1 MDRLL
6 FADDIAERYR
16 VTKRKALE
24 MMQAM
29 PTINLGTDKRR
40 KLAVSEAAL
49 EAWERERME
58 IRGGYQPRGQR
69 PRVRMMRAASG
80 TDGLVCPKRPRK

>member
-40 KLAVSEAAL
+40 KLAVPEAAL

-58 IRGGYQPRGQR
+58 IRAGYQRKGQR
-69 PRVRMMRAASG
+69 PRMRVIRPTG
-80 TDGLVCPKRPRK
+80 TDGLVCPKRPKR